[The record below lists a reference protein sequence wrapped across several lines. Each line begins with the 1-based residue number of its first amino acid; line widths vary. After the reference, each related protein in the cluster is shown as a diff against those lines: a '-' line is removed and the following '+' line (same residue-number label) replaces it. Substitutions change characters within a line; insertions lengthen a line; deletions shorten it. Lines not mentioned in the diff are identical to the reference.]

1 MAAFP
6 AEHSLITSLPWEM
19 LQVHASAWL
28 QVCRAQAQ
36 VKIKSYKG
44 TFFFF
49 LNRGNI
55 GRKKNAVLKN
65 KT

>member
-49 LNRGNI
+49 FEQ
-55 GRKKNAVLKN
+55 RKHWEKEKCCF
-65 KT
+65 KK